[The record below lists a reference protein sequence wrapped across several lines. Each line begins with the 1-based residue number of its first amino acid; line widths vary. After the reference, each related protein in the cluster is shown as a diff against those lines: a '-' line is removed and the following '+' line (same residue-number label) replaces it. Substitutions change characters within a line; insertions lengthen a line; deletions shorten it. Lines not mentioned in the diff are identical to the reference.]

1 MNLLFF
7 SSFFLLFLLF
17 KFIHS
22 AEKVTYRRPSD
33 RSMRISVSNNHEV
46 TQSVEYLSLP
56 LEFVLKLR
64 RVDFRRLSLDACAP
78 FASFLIILL
87 LLLLL
92 YYLLFH

>member
-1 MNLLFF
+1 MNLFF
-7 SSFFLLFLLF
+7 SSFFTHFLLLF
-17 KFIHS
+17 KFYTQCREGDVSSPIGS
-22 AEKVTYRRPSD
+22 IDE
-33 RSMRISVSNNHEV
+33 ISVSNNHKV

-78 FASFLIILL
+78 FLFAFF